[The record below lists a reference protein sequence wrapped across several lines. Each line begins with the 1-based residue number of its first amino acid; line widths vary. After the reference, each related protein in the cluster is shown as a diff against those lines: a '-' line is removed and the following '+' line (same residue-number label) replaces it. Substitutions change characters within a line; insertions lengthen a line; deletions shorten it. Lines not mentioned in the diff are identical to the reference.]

1 MKVGGVGAIVAVSFA
16 GLGAGLGAEPAAAQ
30 STSQASPSQTS
41 PSQAGPTQV
50 VVNGQ
55 RAEVAD
61 RIDRR
66 VYDIKN
72 DPAAQTGTAADIL
85 AKLPSVQVTP
95 AGKVTLR
102 GDPGVTVLVDG
113 KQPAAGNAIVQTL
126 SAADIDRIE
135 VMTNPSAQYA
145 PDGAAGIINIITK
158 KRHPLGLSGSV
169 NSRVSDRGELMTGG
183 SMVFTSGAWTI
194 DSRLRYVHSA
204 FNGDSAFSQTAPDAE
219 ANDGG
224 WRGAAENVLGNL
236 NIAYKIDD
244 RSTFTLEGQD
254 YRARGRTTVFDT
266 VTAPGL
272 AYSGVNQQSTS
283 SGQRDIEGVYDF
295 NDDKTG
301 SHLTLDADHTDYDH
315 PVHNAETDT
324 YANGSPVTGEALYGS
339 HGNTWGPEDN
349 FKADY
354 ERDLPSGQELTAGIE
369 LDRRTTYIDRTA
381 YSTGTIPGPEADGFH
396 NAFVGERS
404 IYAAYATYQF
414 ALGQWTVLPG
424 LRVEQQR
431 QDVAD
436 GGLSASD
443 DRVQLYPSLHL
454 TRPLSKTAKLKF
466 SYSRRVQRPDI
477 ADYDPGVVLA
487 TPLMIQTG
495 NPLLKPSDID
505 SWEAGFTD
513 GVRDRTT
520 DVTLFYRVARDQQ
533 NEEHLAQAGGL
544 VLDRP
549 VSAGQA
555 SYGGLDLTRK
565 APLTILGLAHWKY
578 SLNATL
584 SRAQV
589 PQLAGGDRAYV
600 GYTANGILEYD
611 ATHGDQ
617 LQMTVGATGR
627 TYVIDGY
634 RGSTSHVD
642 LTWQHPLNHKVSLV
656 VTASD
661 LFRGNRTLAV
671 VDTPTLRSRLL
682 TQPVD
687 QVLRVALSWKFGGK
701 K

>member
-1 MKVGGVGAIVAVSFA
+1 
-16 GLGAGLGAEPAAAQ
+16 
-30 STSQASPSQTS
+30 
-41 PSQAGPTQV
+41 
-50 VVNGQ
+50 
-55 RAEVAD
+55 
-61 RIDRR
+61 
-66 VYDIKN
+66 
-72 DPAAQTGTAADIL
+72 
-85 AKLPSVQVTP
+85 VTL

-102 GDPGVTVLVDG
+102 GDAGVTVLVDG
-113 KQPAAGNAIVQTL
+113 KQPAAGNAVVQTL

-158 KRHPLGLSGSV
+158 KRHPVGLSGSF
-169 NSRVSDRGELMTGG
+169 NSRVSDRGEAMAGG

-204 FNGDSAFSQTAPDAE
+204 FNGDSAFSQTVPDAE

-254 YRARGRTTVFDT
+254 YRARGRTTTFDT
-266 VTAPGL
+266 VTTPSL

-301 SHLTLDADHTDYDH
+301 SHLTLDADHTDYDN
-315 PVHNAETDT
+315 PTHNAETDT
-324 YANGSPVTGEALYGS
+324 YDDGLPVTGEALYGV
-339 HGNTWGPEDN
+339 HRDVRGPEDN
-349 FKADY
+349 FKGDY
-354 ERDLPSGQELTAGIE
+354 ERDFPSGQELTAGIE
-369 LDRRTTYIDRTA
+369 LDQRTTYIDRTV
-381 YSTGTIPGPEADGFH
+381 YSVGSIPGPEANGFSH
-396 NAFVGERS
+396 AFVGQRF
-404 IYAAYATYQF
+404 IYSAYATYQVPV
-414 ALGQWTVLPG
+414 GQWTVLPG

-431 QDVAD
+431 QDVTAS
-436 GGLSASD
+436 GLTATD

-454 TRPLSKTAKLKF
+454 SRPLSKTAKLKL

-477 ADYDPGVVLA
+477 SDYDPGVSAA
-487 TPLMIQTG
+487 TPLLIQTG

-505 SWEAGFTD
+505 SWEAGFADTT
-513 GVRDRTT
+513 RDRTT
-520 DVTLFYRVARDQQ
+520 DATLFYRVAHDLE
-533 NEEHLAQAGGL
+533 NEEHVAGADGL
-544 VLDRP
+544 VLERP

-565 APLTILGLAHWKY
+565 APLAVHWKY

-584 SRAQV
+584 SRALV
-589 PQLAGGDRAYV
+589 PQLAGGDRAYF
-600 GYTANGILEYD
+600 GYTGNGILEYD
-611 ATHGDQ
+611 AAHGDQ
-617 LQMTVGATGR
+617 LQMTLGVTGR

-634 RGSTSHVD
+634 RGATSHVD
-642 LTWQHPLNHKVSLV
+642 LTWQHPLSRKVSLV

-671 VDTPTLRSRLL
+671 VDTPALQSRML

>member
-1 MKVGGVGAIVAVSFA
+1 MGASVKVGGVGVVVAA
-16 GLGAGLGAEPAAAQ
+16 GAFGLIGCGAGSVLAQATAPAQTTPSAPAA
-30 STSQASPSQTS
+30 P
-41 PSQAGPTQV
+41 PTQV

-66 VYDIKN
+66 VYDIKS

-85 AKLPSVQVTP
+85 GKLPSVQVTP

-102 GDPGVTVLVDG
+102 GDPGVTILVDG
-113 KQPAAGNAIVQTL
+113 KQPAAGNAVVQTL

-145 PDGAAGIINIITK
+145 PDGAAGIINIITR
-158 KRHPLGLSGSV
+158 KRHPVGLSGSF
-169 NSRVSDRGELMTGG
+169 NSRVSDRGEAMAGG

-194 DSRLRYVHSA
+194 DGRLRYVHSV
-204 FNGDSAFSQTAPDAE
+204 FNGDSAFSQTVPDAE
-219 ANDGG
+219 SNDGG

-254 YRARGRTTVFDT
+254 YRARGRTTTFDT

-272 AYSGVNQQSTS
+272 SYSGINQQSTS

-301 SHLTLDADHTDYDH
+301 SHLTLDVDHTDYDN
-315 PVHNAETDT
+315 PTHNAETDT
-324 YANGSPVTGEALYGS
+324 YDDGEALYGV
-339 HGNTWGPEDN
+339 HRNVWGPEDN
-349 FKADY
+349 LKLDF
-354 ERDLPSGQELTAGIE
+354 ERDFPSGQELTAGIE
-369 LDRRTTYIDRTA
+369 LDQRTTYIDRTV
-381 YSTGTIPGPEADGFH
+381 YSVGSIPGPEANGFSH
-396 NAFVGERS
+396 EFKGQRD
-404 IYAAYATYQF
+404 IYAAYTTYQF
-414 ALGQWTVLPG
+414 SVGQWTVLPG

-431 QDVAD
+431 QDVTAD
-436 GGLSASD
+436 GLSDAD
-443 DRVQLYPSLHL
+443 NRVQLYPSLHL
-454 TRPLSKTAKLKF
+454 SRPLSKTAKLKL

-477 ADYDPGVVLA
+477 SDYDPGVSAA
-487 TPLMIQTG
+487 TPLLIQTG

-505 SWEAGFTD
+505 SWEAGYADTT
-513 GVRDRTT
+513 RERTT
-520 DVTLFYRVARDQQ
+520 DVTLFYRVAHDLE
-533 NEEHLAQAGGL
+533 NEAHTADANGV
-544 VLDRP
+544 VLEAP
-549 VSAGQA
+549 VSAGRA
-555 SYGGLDLTRK
+555 SYGGVDLTRK
-565 APLTILGLAHWKY
+565 APLWPHWKY
-578 SLNATL
+578 TLNATIQ
-584 SRAQV
+584 RADV
-589 PQLAGGDRAYV
+589 PQLAGGDRAHL
-600 GYTANGILEYD
+600 GYTGNGILEYD
-611 ATHGDQ
+611 AAHGDQ
-617 LQMTVGATGR
+617 WQVTAGVTGR

-634 RGSTSHVD
+634 RGATSHVD
-642 LTWQHPLNHKVSLV
+642 LTWQHPLSAKVSLV

-661 LFRGNRTLAV
+661 LFRGTHTLAV
-671 VDTPTLRSRLL
+671 VDTPALQSRLL